1 MSLMNSICCRSFD
14 GMFDITGATIL
25 TLIQLYRLVTGVGNV
40 QLERF
45 RTHSGVC
52 HDSHNI
58 DNAVQIEGLIV
69 FISACEKRS
78 ADNID

>member
-1 MSLMNSICCRSFD
+1 
-14 GMFDITGATIL
+14 MFDITGATIL

-52 HDSHNI
+52 HDFHNI

-78 ADNID
+78 ADNIN